1 MDELEQKLGAVLNDP
16 EMMGKILSM
25 AQSLGGGEKEAPPE
39 GFPDPGLLKQLG
51 GLARGSGIDARQQN
65 LLQALEPYV
74 NGLRLRKLEKAMR
87 TAKTVRMATGLLAA
101 GKTFAGR

>member
-1 MDELEQKLGAVLNDP
+1 MDELEQKLEAVLNDP

-25 AQSLGGGEKEAPPE
+25 ARSLGGGEKEAPPE
-39 GFPDPGLLKQLG
+39 GFPDPGMLRQLG
-51 GLARGSGIDARQQN
+51 ALARGSGVDPRQQN

-87 TAKTVRMATGLLAA
+87 TAKTLRMATGLLAA
-101 GKTFAGR
+101 GKPFAGR